1 MAGLLIVLDSWLNDA
16 STPKMRGRTLAV
28 YMVVSMGGLAVG
40 QAITAFVD
48 IAGYVL
54 FILASVLV
62 ALAVAPVTLAATT
75 KAPPVREAERLGP
88 SELYRTVSTGLIGML
103 FLGMSIGVLFSFG
116 AVYAGGVAFG
126 QAVLRD
132 FSFCRLLDL
141 C

>member
-1 MAGLLIVLDSWLNDA
+1 MAGLLIVPDSWPNDA

-62 ALAVAPVTLAATT
+62 VLAVKPVTLAATT
-75 KAPPVREAERLGP
+75 KAPLVRKAERLGP

-103 FLGMSIGVLFSFG
+103 FDGVPTEGGATTGLGAFRVGLRGYVRYERG
-116 AVYAGGVAFG
+116 A
-126 QAVLRD
+126 
-132 FSFCRLLDL
+132 
-141 C
+141 